1 MALDDRRF
9 QTLAD
14 DTLDQLLAAAE
25 DACADRAEVEFEGG
39 ILTLAPAG
47 GGQYVLNKHA
57 PTRQLWL
64 SSPLSGAWHF
74 AWDEGAAV
82 WRSTRGAETLVEI
95 LERDLGQSLGQ
106 KVSLGG

>member
-14 DTLDQLLAAAE
+14 DTLDQLLAAIE

-39 ILTLAPAG
+39 ILTVAPAT
-47 GGQYVLNKHA
+47 GGQFVVNKHG
-57 PTRQLWL
+57 PTRQIWL

-74 AWDEGAAV
+74 AWDEDAAA
-82 WRSTRGAETLVEI
+82 WRSTRGPETLVEV
-95 LERDLGQSLGQ
+95 LERDLGQALGHQ
-106 KVSLGG
+106 VKLG